1 MTRLFRRR
9 RHRRGLMLRQ
19 RILVLLLCLFILSLT
34 TFFCCRPIVTEF
46 AESRAIW
53 LATRIANETVAD
65 VLSQHA
71 DACRSMIEVS
81 YNDRKILSSVFADT
95 GAVNTIRTAI
105 TGEIL
110 RRMED
115 LSTISVGV
123 PLGTLAGLDWLS
135 GWGPLVKFPMSVTA
149 TVLST
154 VSSSLEAAGI
164 NQTAYR
170 VLVHLEISL
179 TVVTPGGRSSVAATS
194 SYPMAETVLL
204 GEVPNNLTEVY
215 GDDQTLLGKIFD
227 YGTGE

>member
-1 MTRLFRRR
+1 MKRLFRRR
-9 RHRRGLMLRQ
+9 RYRHGPLWVRRFFC
-19 RILVLLLCLFILSLT
+19 VVLCLFVLSLT

-46 AESRAIW
+46 GESQAVW

-65 VLSQHA
+65 VLAQHG
-71 DACRSMIEVS
+71 DTCHSMIQVS
-81 YNDRKILSSVFADT
+81 YNDQQVLASVFTDT

-105 TGEIL
+105 TAEVM
-110 RRMED
+110 RRMEG
-115 LSTISVGV
+115 ISSITVGV
-123 PLGTLAGLDWLS
+123 PLGTLAGFNWLS
-135 GWGPLVKFPMSVTA
+135 GWGPPVQFPMSVTA
-149 TVLST
+149 TVLSN

-204 GEVPNNLTEVY
+204 GEVPDNLTEVY

-227 YGTGE
+227 YGAGE